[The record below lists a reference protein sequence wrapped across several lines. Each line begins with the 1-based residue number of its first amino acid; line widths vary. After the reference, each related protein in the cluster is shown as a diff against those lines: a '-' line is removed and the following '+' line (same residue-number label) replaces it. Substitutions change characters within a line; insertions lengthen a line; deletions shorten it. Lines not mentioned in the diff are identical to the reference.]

1 MSDAAGTAYRPVHYI
16 AGVCTALYMKEAVE
30 WAAKNGGATGENVK
44 KGFYQKADWVPA
56 GMEGVCNA
64 STWTDKDHRGTL
76 KVDLYRMKVAGA
88 TDAPLNDLVK
98 NGGIKLEK
106 VKTIDLPR
114 KADWLG
120 W

>member
-1 MSDAAGTAYRPVHYI
+1 MTEATEINRPAMAAQAAAALLSVRNIEVVYDKVILVLRGLSLEVPKGAIVALLGANG
-16 AGVCTALYMKEAVE
+16 AGK
-30 WAAKNGGATGENVK
+30 
-44 KGFYQKADWVPA
+44 
-56 GMEGVCNA
+56 
-64 STWTDKDHRGTL
+64 STTL

-98 NGGIKLEK
+98 NGGIKLDK

-114 KADWLG
+114 KPEWLG